1 MTAMLLLLMMV
12 MMKMMMTMMMMM
24 MMNDDDNDDDCSER
38 CLQGGRATNEQRART
53 LRFSPYSEA
62 QQAGV
67 HLL

>member
-12 MMKMMMTMMMMM
+12 MMKMMMTMM

-53 LRFSPYSEA
+53 LRFLSYSEA